1 MEEKSAYQDKYE
13 AKLKEWKAKI
23 IQLEARAE
31 QAKADAKIEYQ
42 DQIKILRGKEKA
54 ARSKLEEIKKSGS
67 GAWKD
72 LRAGLDKA
80 GDELKSALDKA
91 ASKFK

>member
-1 MEEKSAYQDKYE
+1 MEEKTAYQDKYE

-23 IQLEARAE
+23 TQLEAKAE
-31 QAKADAKIEYQ
+31 GAKADAKIEYQ
-42 DQIKILRGKEKA
+42 EQIKLLKEKEKA

-72 LRAGLDKA
+72 LKSGLDTA

-91 ASKFK
+91 VSKFK